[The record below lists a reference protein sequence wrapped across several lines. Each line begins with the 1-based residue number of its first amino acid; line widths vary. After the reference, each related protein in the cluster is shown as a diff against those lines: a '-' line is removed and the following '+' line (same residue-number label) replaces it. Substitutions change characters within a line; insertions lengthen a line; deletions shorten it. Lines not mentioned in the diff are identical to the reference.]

1 MENKIPQAPG
11 RFFHLFLQAVHKLR
25 REFLEVL
32 FGIENDLQEKITIDD
47 FEGTLKS
54 LVTVKPHLDLFF
66 EKVMVMVEDPAIK
79 QARLQL
85 LGKMVRLFKEVA
97 DLSEIQVA
105 SSK

>member
-1 MENKIPQAPG
+1 MRGIPQ
-11 RFFHLFLQAVHKLR
+11 
-25 REFLEVL
+25 
-32 FGIENDLQEKITIDD
+32 
-47 FEGTLKS
+47 S
-54 LVTVKPHLDLFF
+54 LVPG
-66 EKVMVMVEDPAIK
+66 KVMVMVEDPAIK